1 MKWTILEENIQSQ
14 DREAYSKVWAVKVP
28 ANGSAD
34 LTFKI
39 RRDWR

>member
-1 MKWTILEENIQSQ
+1 MKSQ
-14 DREAYSKVWAVKVP
+14 DRDAYSKVWAVKVP
-28 ANGSAD
+28 ANGEKD